1 MSGSGATTAPPQ
13 ESSGRST
20 SAAAE
25 YEPAP
30 TRHRFAWLR
39 TIDAGLGQP
48 RVLRALRLASA
59 TWFLVV
65 LLMTPTRAEFLLDPG
80 RIGNDVS
87 NYLAAGERLNAGHPL
102 YRLGEGD
109 RVVPTYPPF
118 YTVPL
123 VSPPPIAVVWR
134 VLDLLPESLAV
145 RGWWLG
151 GLVLT
156 TLAGLWV
163 IRRGRWPALAL
174 VVLLTPDV
182 VWTAW
187 SGNVN
192 AYVVP
197 ALVAA
202 WAWQLRQPLAAGILG
217 GLAAGARLTPL
228 VLGWW
233 GLVTCSWRWTVGM
246 AITLVG
252 VAAVSLAGA
261 GLPNHLSWLEVARYT
276 ATTGARNDSLI
287 GVLRGLGLDPALAG
301 IGGPVVM
308 VLAAIAILL
317 LRGRPAGAWAVATLA
332 MVLASPVTHQG
343 SLALLLAIAAA
354 SIRPFEARHAEEA
367 VPSAS
372 RPAAI

>member
-1 MSGSGATTAPPQ
+1 MTGSESAPA
-13 ESSGRST
+13 GVRV
-20 SAAAE
+20 A
-25 YEPAP
+25 
-30 TRHRFAWLR
+30 RLKVMDAW
-39 TIDAGLGQP
+39 LGQP
-48 RVLRALRLASA
+48 RTLRALRLAAA
-59 TWFLVV
+59 TWFVIV
-65 LLMTPTRAEFLLDPG
+65 LLLTPTKAEFLLDPG

-87 NYLAAGERLNAGHPL
+87 NYLAAGERLNAGHQL

-109 RVVPTYPPF
+109 RPVTTYPPF

-134 VLDLLPESLAV
+134 LLDLLPESAAV

-156 TLAGLWV
+156 TLASLWV
-163 IRRGRWPALAL
+163 IRRGWWPALAL

-182 VWTAW
+182 AWTAW

-197 ALVAA
+197 ALVAS
-202 WAWQLRQPLAAGILG
+202 WAWQLRQPLAAGVLAG
-217 GLAAGARLTPL
+217 AAAGARLTPA

-233 GLVTCSWRWTVGM
+233 GLVAGRWRWVTGM
-246 AITLVG
+246 VVALVS

-261 GLPNHLSWLEVARYT
+261 GLSNHLTWLEVARYT
-276 ATTGARNDSLI
+276 TTTGARDDSLI
-287 GVLRGLGLDPALAG
+287 GLVRNLGLDPAFAG
-301 IGGPVVM
+301 AIGPAVM
-308 VLAAIAILL
+308 VFAGIAILL
-317 LRGRPAGAWAVATLA
+317 LRGRPAIAWVVATLA
-332 MVLASPVTHQG
+332 MVLGSPVTHQG

-354 SIRPFEARHAEEA
+354 SIPPFAPRGEGDA

-372 RPAAI
+372 RSVAT